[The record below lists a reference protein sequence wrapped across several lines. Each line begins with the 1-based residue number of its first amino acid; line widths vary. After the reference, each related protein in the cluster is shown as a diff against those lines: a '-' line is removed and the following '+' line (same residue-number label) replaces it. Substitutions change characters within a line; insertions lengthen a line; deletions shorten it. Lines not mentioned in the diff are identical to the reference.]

1 METIFIWSNMLLWV
15 GCPASVCA
23 TPLRFVFGED
33 HTMIWA
39 QSCDIQKFMWLL
51 WLLWLLWRY
60 VKFLHKHSQW
70 RAQRCTEHLKSLPS
84 AVLAQAW
91 EDKVASRVFCCDS
104 LCHKDGRQTSSLS
117 MHLRR
122 FGHDGLGYDLAWKQ
136 FAWRGRLCRPGADAT
151 AATAATAA
159 NSNSD
164 EWPKVHCSWSWHS
177 WVWGMEEAKGC
188 REEGCLGNDD
198 HGKWI
203 PGCRCWDSGV
213 CACTC
218 SCSCAITCGPGW
230 WWRWQPISVHHWSL
244 QSNNDHNYNDSA
256 SQPHWGFL

>member
-39 QSCDIQKFMWLL
+39 QSCDIHVTLCDIHVTTVTT
-51 WLLWLLWRY
+51 
-60 VKFLHKHSQW
+60 VKICEVFAQTFTVKSTEMH
-70 RAQRCTEHLKSLPS
+70 RAFEIAAFCGLGASLGGYS
-84 AVLAQAW
+84 GFAF
-91 EDKVASRVFCCDS
+91 FCCDS

-136 FAWRGRLCRPGADAT
+136 FAWRGRLCRPGAD
-151 AATAATAA
+151 ATAATAA

-203 PGCRCWDSGV
+203 PGCRCWDSGA

-218 SCSCAITCGPGW
+218 SCSCAVTCEPGW
-230 WWRWQPISVHHWSL
+230 WWRQPISVHHWSL
-244 QSNNDHNYNDSA
+244 QPNNDHNYNDSA